1 MMQIHL
7 NEVIEQGVD
16 EMNATTPQTPAHSR
30 GAQRR
35 RILTTGAGRS
45 GGLDR
50 VGCLCAGAFARSA
63 RLDMAIG
70 RNDSPFLK

>member
-16 EMNATTPQTPAHSR
+16 EMNATTQQTPAHSR

-50 VGCLCAGAFARSA
+50 VAVVCGRFARSA
-63 RLDMAIG
+63 GLDMAIG